1 MRCPVPGSAAAI
13 SSTPPD
19 RLAALAVQGG
29 DICAKGFC
37 LAVFLVLRRPQ
48 RGPSPGADGLV
59 DRMFRN
65 IAASLRRPI
74 FVATAALMLVSALG
88 ACSNRLRSD
97 APLDGFSAEE
107 IFRRGEFV
115 LETSRRAEPALRYFR
130 EVERIYPYTDWAR
143 RAVVM
148 QAYAQHRDR
157 DYEGARATASR
168 FLDQYPDDP
177 DAAWAAYLVALSYY
191 DQIEDVGRDQRQ
203 TFQALQHLRF
213 VIETWPNTEYARSA
227 VLKFDLAFD
236 RLAAKEMEI
245 GRFYLRRGQQTAA
258 VNRFRVVIED
268 YQTTSHTPEALHRLV
283 EAYLSLGLRDEAQT
297 AAAILGHNFRGSP
310 FYEDS
315 FRLLTRQGLSPEARG
330 ESWIRNIYR
339 RTIRGDWI

>member
-1 MRCPVPGSAAAI
+1 MNFSAVNRGNR
-13 SSTPPD
+13 T
-19 RLAALAVQGG
+19 
-29 DICAKGFC
+29 
-37 LAVFLVLRRPQ
+37 VL
-48 RGPSPGADGLV
+48 GLV
-59 DRMFRN
+59 
-65 IAASLRRPI
+65 
-74 FVATAALMLVSALG
+74 VALMLTG
-88 ACSNRLRSD
+88 AVAGCSNRLRTD
-97 APLDGFSAEE
+97 APLDDFSAEQ
-107 IFRRGEFV
+107 IFRRGEYV

-157 DYEGARATASR
+157 DYDGARATAQR

-177 DAAWAAYLVALSYY
+177 DAAWAAYIVALTYY
-191 DQIEDVGRDQRQ
+191 DRIEDVGRDQRQ
-203 TFQALQHLRF
+203 TFQALQHLRH
-213 VIETWPNTEYARSA
+213 VIETYPNTEYARSA

-245 GRFYLRRGQQTAA
+245 GRYYLRRGQQAAA
-258 VNRFRVVIED
+258 VNRFRVVVEE

-283 EAYLSLGLRDEAQT
+283 ESYLQLGLRDEAQT
-297 AAAILGHNFRGSP
+297 AAAILGHNFRGNP
-310 FYEDS
+310 FYQDS
-315 FRLLTRQGLSPEARG
+315 FRLLTGQGLAPEARG